1 MYTGMWARGMRNWP
15 CLVLVPRLS
24 QRVFSLAMVILVS
37 TTLATSALTWDRAGS
52 VPPVGPALLV
62 GTYMAYAMARRPFL
76 NMLLASPVIFLPLLV
91 SVAANFAPFEDYP
104 LLQALSRPTIQI
116 SAIAIAVVFAATL
129 RRRLQTPAVQNE
141 VNLSQTSFWAV
152 LMTRIVFLTAFT
164 QGLRPTYAMSAWTMT
179 KISVLTAAVVLTID
193 LSNGFSAI
201 GLHGVMFTTVVIMI
215 WPAVMINNGIDFRV
229 AWLGGRGRTRHS
241 LARHLV
247 ARIVVA
253 GALPMLAF
261 LLAAEAIRSMV
272 GRGSASFEPL
282 LVAQIA
288 AFGLLALCFTFR
300 DQFPNERAEF
310 LTAVLLLTSLV
321 IWLRSYQPFLEPLQF
336 GPGAYVVIVLALA
349 VSAVAAVFAA
359 GWGLARADHLQ

>member
-1 MYTGMWARGMRNWP
+1 
-15 CLVLVPRLS
+15 
-24 QRVFSLAMVILVS
+24 MVILVS
-37 TTLATSALTWDRAGS
+37 TTLATSALTWRTAGS
-52 VPPVGPALLV
+52 APPVGPALLV

-76 NMLLASPVIFLPLLV
+76 NMLLACPIIFLPLLV
-91 SVAANFAPFEDYP
+91 SVAANFAPFEDFP

-116 SAIAIAVVFAATL
+116 SAIATAVVFATML
-129 RRRLQTPAVQNE
+129 RRRLQTPAVQNKF
-141 VNLSQTSFWAV
+141 NLSQTPFWAV
-152 LMTRIVFLTAFT
+152 LMTRIVFLTAFS
-164 QGLRPTYAMSAWTMT
+164 QGLRPTYAMSAWTMA

-193 LSNGFSAI
+193 LFNAFSVL
-201 GLHGVMFTTVVIMI
+201 GLRGVMFTTVVIMI

-272 GRGSASFEPL
+272 GGGSASFEPL

-310 LTAVLLLTSLV
+310 LTAVLLLTILV

-349 VSAVAAVFAA
+349 VSAVAAVFAV